1 MNFVVVKEEEI
12 LPNTHFNFSTIDI
25 LLRGL
30 QVT

>member
-1 MNFVVVKEEEI
+1 MDFVVEEEEI